1 MRYPHSPIRTVPQH
15 RAGRTPGAP
24 TRDLGEQG
32 TDTGLQGG
40 GDRGHGA
47 GDEMAEGRTNCWSC
61 TKSFQGNVLLQH
73 VHLTMTCAT
82 WGRPHGDMDHMH
94 HGSMSWGGAPKGPG
108 QKEAAPPFLSRSG
121 ASWPCWVTI
130 WREGGSPLPTR
141 RHLSCSPRADPERTG
156 CPALRRPEAP
166 SHLTPSTKPPQ
177 LSRAGA
183 FLARDSRGGGRAVE
197 GAASPSLAW
206 SPGSSRLCGASRRQ
220 QRGEDRT
227 GPRLGGEGSS
237 RQGFGRRGR
246 EAQL

>member
-94 HGSMSWGGAPKGPG
+94 HGSMSWGGCPKGPR
-108 QKEAAPPFLSRSG
+108 A
-121 ASWPCWVTI
+121 
-130 WREGGSPLPTR
+130 EGGGPTVSVPVRGLLALLGHNMERRLLPIAHPPSPL
-141 RHLSCSPRADPERTG
+141 L
-156 CPALRRPEAP
+156 
-166 SHLTPSTKPPQ
+166 Q
-177 LSRAGA
+177 
-183 FLARDSRGGGRAVE
+183 
-197 GAASPSLAW
+197 
-206 SPGSSRLCGASRRQ
+206 SPGR
-220 QRGEDRT
+220 
-227 GPRLGGEGSS
+227 P
-237 RQGFGRRGR
+237 
-246 EAQL
+246 